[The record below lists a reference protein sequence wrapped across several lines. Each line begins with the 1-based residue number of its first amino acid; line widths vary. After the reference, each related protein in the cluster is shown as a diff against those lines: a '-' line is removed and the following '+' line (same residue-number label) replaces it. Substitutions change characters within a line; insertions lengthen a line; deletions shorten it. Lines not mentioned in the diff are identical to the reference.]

1 MSENYVFDFRFVF
14 NDYLGS
20 TTVVAA
26 LPNVAKQAF
35 KAIEALFT
43 LRLTVLARA
52 VDAQALDFLDWF
64 LLNIEI

>member
-1 MSENYVFDFRFVF
+1 LSENYVFDFRFVL

-20 TTVVAA
+20 TAVVAA

-43 LRLTVLARA
+43 FGLTVLARA
-52 VDAQALDFLDWF
+52 VDAQALYFLDW
-64 LLNIEI
+64 LLLDIKI